1 MTGSVWLDIA
11 VVAVAVLAA
20 MSGWRYGAIASA
32 LAFLGV
38 LGGLAAGIEL
48 TPHLV
53 GGVDDARGRLL
64 LGILVIVL
72 LAVCGEVIGVTI
84 GRFARRF
91 IQHHAVRLVDSAVGA
106 LFQAVAVL
114 VTAWLLAVPV
124 ATNTQ
129 TTAAAAVRDSWV
141 LSNVDALAPSWL
153 RAVPGRLSALLD
165 TSGLPDVLGPFAR
178 TPITDVDPPAEGSV
192 SAPGVVAASESVFEI
207 RGRAPGCQRT
217 LEGSGFVVAPQR
229 VMTNAHV
236 VAGTSSV
243 SVMTGDGALP
253 ARVVLFDPTTD
264 VAILDVPKL
273 GAEALR
279 FAPDPA
285 HSGQESVVLGYPG
298 GGPFTASPA
307 RVRDRIMLSGP
318 DIYHSTT
325 IKREVYTIRG
335 KVRSGNSG
343 GPLVATDGSVLGV
356 VFGAAVDDP
365 DTGFVLTADEV
376 EAQVGSA
383 EQWSQAVGTGACVA

>member
-11 VVAVAVLAA
+11 VIAVAVLAA

-32 LAFLGV
+32 LAFVGV
-38 LGGLAAGIEL
+38 LGGLAVGIEL
-48 TPHLV
+48 TPQLV

-64 LGILVIVL
+64 LGIVVIVVA
-72 LAVCGEVIGVTI
+72 AVIGEVIGVTI
-84 GRFARRF
+84 GRYARRF
-91 IQHHAVRLVDSAVGA
+91 LQRHAVRLVDSAVGA

-129 TTAAAAVRDSWV
+129 TEAAAAVRGSWV
-141 LSNVDALAPSWL
+141 LGNVDALAPSWL
-153 RAVPGRLSALLD
+153 RSVPGRLSSLLD
-165 TSGLPDVLGPFAR
+165 TSGLPDVLGPFTR
-178 TPITDVDPPAEGSV
+178 TPITDVLPPDPSTV
-192 SAPGVVAASESVFEI
+192 SAPGVVTASQSVFEI
-207 RGRAPGCQRT
+207 RGQAPGCQRT
-217 LEGSGFVVAPQR
+217 LEGTGFVVAPQR
-229 VMTNAHV
+229 IITNAHV

-243 SVMTGDGALP
+243 SVMTEGGPLA
-253 ARVVLFDPTTD
+253 ATVVLFDSSTD
-264 VAILDVPKL
+264 VAILSVPGL
-273 GAEALR
+273 QAAPLH
-279 FAPDPA
+279 FASGPA

-307 RVRDRIMLSGP
+307 RVRDRITLSGP

-325 IKREVYTIRG
+325 IKRDVYTIRG
-335 KVRSGNSG
+335 SVRSGNSG
-343 GPLVATDGSVLGV
+343 GPLVAVDGSVLGV

-376 EAQVGSA
+376 SAQVSSA
-383 EQWSQAVGTGACVA
+383 AEWSGAVGTGACVA

>member
-72 LAVCGEVIGVTI
+72 LAVCGEIIGVTI

-91 IQHHAVRLVDSAVGA
+91 IQHHVVRLVDSAVGA

-129 TTAAAAVRDSWV
+129 STAAAAVRDSWV

-178 TPITDVDPPAEGSV
+178 TPITDVDPPAAESV
-192 SAPGVVAASESVFEI
+192 SAPGVVAASASVFEI

-243 SVMTGDGALP
+243 SVMTRDGALP
-253 ARVVLFDPTTD
+253 ATVVLFDPTTD
-264 VAILDVPKL
+264 VAILDVPGL

-279 FAPDPA
+279 FAPDSA

-376 EAQVGSA
+376 EAQAGSA
-383 EQWSQAVGTGACVA
+383 EQWSQAVGTGSCVA

>member
-1 MTGSVWLDIA
+1 MTGSLWLDIA

-32 LAFLGV
+32 LAFVGV

-53 GGVDDARGRLL
+53 GGVEDARGRLL
-64 LGILVIVL
+64 LGIVVIVVA
-72 LAVCGEVIGVTI
+72 AVIGEVIGVTV
-84 GRFARRF
+84 GRYARRF
-91 IQHHAVRLVDSAVGA
+91 LQGQAVRLVDSVVGA

-129 TTAAAAVRDSWV
+129 TEAAAAVRGSWV

-178 TPITDVDPPAEGSV
+178 TPITDVLPPDPATV
-192 SAPGVVAASESVFEI
+192 STPGVAAASQSVFEI
-207 RGRAPGCQRT
+207 RGQAPGCQRT
-217 LEGSGFVVAPQR
+217 LEGTGFVVAPQR
-229 VMTNAHV
+229 VITNAHV

-243 SVMTGDGALP
+243 SVMTGSGPLA
-253 ARVVLFDPTTD
+253 ATVVLFDSSTD
-264 VAILDVPKL
+264 VAVLSVPGLD
-273 GAEALR
+273 AEPLH
-279 FAPDPA
+279 FAPGPA
-285 HSGQESVVLGYPG
+285 HSGEESVVLGYPG

-307 RVRDRIMLSGP
+307 RVRDRITLSGP

-325 IKREVYTIRG
+325 IKRDVYTIRG
-335 KVRSGNSG
+335 SVRSGNSG
-343 GPLVATDGSVLGV
+343 GPLVSVDGSVLGV

-376 EAQVGSA
+376 SAQVASA
-383 EQWSQAVGTGACVA
+383 EEWSGAVGTGSCVA

>member
-1 MTGSVWLDIA
+1 MTGSTWLDVA

-20 MSGWRYGAIASA
+20 MSGWRYGAVASA

-38 LGGLAAGIEL
+38 LGGLAAGIAV

-53 GGVDDARGRLL
+53 GGVHDARGRLF
-64 LGILVIVL
+64 LGILIIVL
-72 LAVCGEVIGVTI
+72 LAVCGEVVGVLI
-84 GRFARRF
+84 GRVARRF
-91 IQHHAVRLVDSAVGA
+91 IRNDAARAVDSTVGA

-129 TTAAAAVRDSWV
+129 TAAAGAVRDSWV

-178 TPITDVDPPAEGSV
+178 TPITDVDPPDPSV
-192 SAPGVVAASESVFEI
+192 VTDPGVVAAGAGVFEI
-207 RGRAPGCQRT
+207 RGQAPGCQRT
-217 LEGSGFVVAPQR
+217 LEGTGFVVAPRR
-229 VMTNAHV
+229 VITNAHV

-243 SVMTGDGALP
+243 SVMTSDGPLP
-253 ARVVLFDPTTD
+253 ATVVLFDSQTD
-264 VAILDVPKL
+264 VAVLAVPGL
-273 GAEALR
+273 TAAPLE
-279 FAPDPA
+279 FAQGPA
-285 HSGQESVVLGYPG
+285 HSGQDAVVLGYPG

-307 RVRDRIMLSGP
+307 RVRDMIMLTGP
-318 DIYHSTT
+318 DIHHSTT
-325 IKREVYTIRG
+325 VKREVYTIRG
-335 KVRSGNSG
+335 EVRSGNSG
-343 GPLVATDGSVLGV
+343 GPLLATDGTVLGV

-365 DTGFVLTADEV
+365 DTGFALTSDEVADEV
-376 EAQVGSA
+376 ASA
-383 EQWSQAVGTGACVA
+383 REWSGPVGTGACVA